1 MGDRMNRYIV
11 DIGTLQQIQLFGD
24 VYAEAIAS
32 IRSDLAEIEVD
43 RASKDSIGRHWY
55 GFRVRVVDKE
65 NGQKF
70 YLHTGLIFLP
80 STRIGLMVEVDEAN
94 NHGPYKQLCERLES
108 TDSFL
113 RDLQEAQYLKLFLP
127 EKQLNELLEA
137 DLPRQKR
144 ILAGFFQACV
154 EAIVSIAKDR
164 PFRFKMKDLDDM
176 YNAALLYREAL
187 DYQSDLTKVTVNEKD
202 RDNFGQYASGY
213 RYWLSDKNGK
223 HKMYAYFGVIFS
235 FKKEPAGIFAEIDE
249 FSNPQE
255 FNGVFERIKEGKS
268 YWIHKEKGFLKLFM
282 KPEYKEK
289 WDKASAAKQKE
300 LLEAFVKEC
309 SENMVLAAKG

>member
-1 MGDRMNRYIV
+1 MKKQYRVNIPV
-11 DIGTLQQIQLFGD
+11 LQEIQLFGD

-43 RASKDSIGRHWY
+43 RSAKDSIGRHWY
-55 GFRVRVVDKE
+55 GFRVRVIDKQ

-70 YLHTGLIFLP
+70 WLHTGLIFLP

-94 NHGPYKQLCERLES
+94 NHGPYKQLCEKIKT
-108 TDSFL
+108 TDSFV
-113 RDLQEAQYLKLFLP
+113 RDLKEAQYLKLFLP
-127 EKQLNELLEA
+127 EEQLNEVLNA
-137 DLPRQKR
+137 DLERQKK
-144 ILAGFFQACV
+144 ILSSYFLACV
-154 EAIVSIAKDR
+154 EAIVTNAKDR
-164 PFRFKMKDLDDM
+164 PFRFSMSDLDDM
-176 YNAALLYREAL
+176 YDAALLYRDVL
-187 DYQSDLTKVTVNEKD
+187 DYESDVTKVEVNEKD

-213 RYWLSDKNGK
+213 RYWLTDTEGN

-235 FKKEPAGIFAEIDE
+235 FKKEPAGIFAEIDK

-255 FNGVFERIKEGKS
+255 FDKVFEDIAEGKT
-268 YWIHKEKGFLKLFM
+268 YWIHKEPGFLKLFM

-289 WDKASAAKQKE
+289 WDASGKAAQKK

-309 SENMVLAAKG
+309 SENMVLAAKK